1 MNDTQGLSR
10 IIYNVRDKNVMLDSD
25 LAKVFN
31 METRVL
37 NQLVKRNLD
46 EIKREN
52 YFQLNDEELNNL
64 KSQFVTSSSW
74 GGRRTNPYVFT
85 LEGIEILT
93 SFIRSA
99 NLNEIMKNIRIAF
112 ESQDVTLSSNGLEIP
127 ENTGYLKDKI
137 YFLRGKYVMLDFDL
151 AVLYECQNGTKTIN
165 LAVKRNE
172 EKFMERHMF
181 QLTKEEAKSLSR
193 FQFETLNNK
202 RGHNVK
208 YLPYAFT
215 ESGVVMLS
223 TILNTSVAS
232 SITVRIVD
240 EFMAMR
246 RYISGTLLSQEY
258 LNDLLLKD
266 HKLVLENKDR
276 IDDIQ
281 KYINKMEK
289 AKVVNEIYFAGQIY
303 DAYSKIKDIINKAKK
318 ELIIVDAYADKSVL
332 DMVKDSKAF
341 TYLLVKPN
349 GLLNSND
356 IEAYNKQYSNLKV
369 VYTKDYHDRYFIID
383 RKIVYHCGASINH
396 AGSKTFSINILED
409 KIVKS
414 SLIKEIAS
422 II

>member
-1 MNDTQGLSR
+1 
-10 IIYNVRDKNVMLDSD
+10 
-25 LAKVFN
+25 
-31 METRVL
+31 
-37 NQLVKRNLD
+37 
-46 EIKREN
+46 
-52 YFQLNDEELNNL
+52 
-64 KSQFVTSSSW
+64 
-74 GGRRTNPYVFT
+74 
-85 LEGIEILT
+85 
-93 SFIRSA
+93 
-99 NLNEIMKNIRIAF
+99 MKNIRIAF